1 MATITPKK
9 NDREEN
15 RKTDDGVYM
24 VYESRKNT
32 FFLFWIGLGRYMYD
46 MLKVVTAYRIRHNYD
61 ELCLSDTL
69 SSNLSLPSHDTA
81 MVSCSEVETI
91 FQFKHNRSK

>member
-1 MATITPKK
+1 
-9 NDREEN
+9 
-15 RKTDDGVYM
+15 
-24 VYESRKNT
+24 
-32 FFLFWIGLGRYMYD
+32 